1 MEKLVKAKVLR
12 FSWTH
17 KRGKKRRQAFLYP
30 KEYFWRLNADQDVKQ
45 GQVYMIQ
52 NDERR
57 YAIVVLG
64 VLSVPDETAAEHK
77 PMDGQRVEN
86 ESWDFDRNVLIK
98 HRKKA

>member
-1 MEKLVKAKVLR
+1 MEKLIKAKILR
-12 FSWTH
+12 FKWSRKH
-17 KRGKKRRQAFLYP
+17 GKKRRDVFLYP
-30 KEYFWRLNADQDVKQ
+30 KEYFWRLGEGQDVKQ
-45 GQVYMIQ
+45 GQVYMVQ

-77 PMDGQRVEN
+77 LMDGQRVEN

>member
-1 MEKLVKAKVLR
+1 MEKLIKAKILR
-12 FSWTH
+12 FKWSRKH
-17 KRGKKRRQAFLYP
+17 GKKRRDVFLYP
-30 KEYFWRLNADQDVKQ
+30 KEYFWRLGEGQDVKQ
-45 GQVYMIQ
+45 GQVYMVQ

-77 PMDGQRVEN
+77 LMDGQRVEN
-86 ESWDFDRNVLIK
+86 EFWDFDRNVLIK

>member
-1 MEKLVKAKVLR
+1 MEKLIKAKILR
-12 FSWTH
+12 FKWSRKH
-17 KRGKKRRQAFLYP
+17 GKKRRDVFLYP
-30 KEYFWRLNADQDVKQ
+30 KEYFWRLGEGQDVKQ
-45 GQVYMIQ
+45 GQVYMVQ
-52 NDERR
+52 NDDRR

-77 PMDGQRVEN
+77 LMDGQRVEN

>member
-1 MEKLVKAKVLR
+1 MV
-12 FSWTH
+12 
-17 KRGKKRRQAFLYP
+17 
-30 KEYFWRLNADQDVKQ
+30 
-45 GQVYMIQ
+45 Q

-77 PMDGQRVEN
+77 LMDGQRVEN

>member
-12 FSWTH
+12 FSWTR

-45 GQVYMIQ
+45 GQIYMMQ
-52 NDERR
+52 GDEHR
-57 YAIVVLG
+57 YSIVVLG

-77 PMDGQRVEN
+77 LMDGQLAEN
-86 ESWDFDRNVLIK
+86 ETWDFDRSVLVK
-98 HRKKA
+98 SRKKA

>member
-1 MEKLVKAKVLR
+1 MEKLIKAKILR
-12 FSWTH
+12 FKWSRKH
-17 KRGKKRRQAFLYP
+17 GKKRRDVFLYP
-30 KEYFWRLNADQDVKQ
+30 KEYFWRLGEGQDVKQ
-45 GQVYMIQ
+45 GQVYMVQ

-77 PMDGQRVEN
+77 LMDGQRMEN

>member
-1 MEKLVKAKVLR
+1 MDKLIKAKILR
-12 FSWTH
+12 FKWSRKH
-17 KRGKKRRQAFLYP
+17 GKKRRDVFLYP
-30 KEYFWRLNADQDVKQ
+30 KEYFWRLGEGQDVKQ
-45 GQVYMIQ
+45 GQVYMVQ

-77 PMDGQRVEN
+77 LMDGQRVEN